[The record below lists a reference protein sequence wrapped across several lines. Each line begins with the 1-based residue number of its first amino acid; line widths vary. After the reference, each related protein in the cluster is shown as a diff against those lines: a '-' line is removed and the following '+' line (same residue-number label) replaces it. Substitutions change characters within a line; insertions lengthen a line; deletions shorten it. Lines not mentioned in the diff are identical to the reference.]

1 MTDWLD
7 CDNLPDLAA
16 LPPTT
21 GEQMANNHDIVTIGS
36 GHNGLV
42 AAAYLAAAGKN
53 VVVLERNEW
62 FGGGVVTA
70 KLTGPDFL
78 HDRFSTGH
86 IFIQAN
92 PLIKN
97 DELKLLSRYGL
108 KYIYPEVPFMCVFED
123 GSTIGLHRDRNKTYQ
138 EVARFS
144 RKDADAFL
152 RFAEKSIELL
162 PILSASL
169 YTPPVP
175 LGAVFAMLDQSAEGR
190 GLFAL
195 MQKSPYD
202 IIVENFENE
211 KVRMFFTRMVSENL
225 TGPEEKGTGIGI
237 FVFLGFMEKYGIGVA
252 VGGSGSLTDSLIRC
266 IEDHG
271 GRVVNNSSVEQV
283 VVKNGRAAGVRTKD
297 GTEYAARDAVIGAI
311 HPHLLGRMVPGVRP
325 DVVRAAERVEVSA
338 NSCITVHAALNEPL
352 RFKAG
357 PHASQAY
364 FTDLMPT
371 NMDTLRQF
379 FDALRYGR
387 IADTSMLG
395 LACPSTFDTT
405 RCPAGKATLHVWDY
419 VPYAHPG
426 GGPEYWDKAKG
437 AFARTMFSRMQPYIE
452 NLTPE
457 NIIDY
462 VSDSPLDIERASPS
476 FQKGDLHGVAP
487 YLYQSGSHRPT
498 PDLGQN
504 TVPGV
509 ERLYLVGPFQHPGG
523 GVFGA
528 GRATAM
534 KMCEDMKI
542 HFDKIGKQR

>member
-1 MTDWLD
+1 
-7 CDNLPDLAA
+7 
-16 LPPTT
+16 
-21 GEQMANNHDIVTIGS
+21 MANTHDIIYIGS

-53 VVVLERNEW
+53 VLALERNAW

-70 KLTGPDFL
+70 ELTGPGFL

-97 DELKLLSRYGL
+97 DELKLLSRHGL
-108 KYIYPEVPFMCVFED
+108 KYLYPEAPFLCVFED
-123 GSTIGLHRDRNKTYQ
+123 GSTIFLHRDRNKTYQ
-138 EVARFS
+138 SIAQFS
-144 RKDADAFL
+144 KKDADAFL
-152 RFAEKSIELL
+152 KFAELAAFYL
-162 PILSASL
+162 PMLSASL
-169 YTPPVP
+169 FTPPVP
-175 LGAVFAMLDQSAEGR
+175 MGATFSMLDQSAEGR
-190 GLFAL
+190 ELFAL

-202 IIVENFENE
+202 IITGNFEHE

-225 TGPEEKGTGIGI
+225 TGPEEKGTGIGV
-237 FVFLGFMEKYGIGVA
+237 FVFLGFMEQYGIGVA
-252 VGGSGSLTDSLIRC
+252 VGGSGSLTASLVRC
-266 IEDHG
+266 IESHG
-271 GRVVNNSSVEQV
+271 GKVAANTAVEQV
-283 VVKNGRAAGVRTKD
+283 IVKNGRAAGVRTAD
-297 GTEYAARDAVIGAI
+297 GGEYLARDAVIGAI
-311 HPHLLGRMVPGVRP
+311 HPHLLGRMVPGLDAKVA
-325 DVVRAAERVEVSA
+325 RAAARVELSA

-357 PHASQAY
+357 PHVNQAY
-364 FTDLMPT
+364 FTELMPAS
-371 NMDTLRQF
+371 MEELRKF

-387 IADTSMLG
+387 IPERSLLG
-395 LACPSTFDTT
+395 LVSPSNFDAT
-405 RCPAGKATLHVWDY
+405 RCPPGKATLHVWDY
-419 VPYAHPG
+419 VPYSHPE
-426 GGPEYWDKAKG
+426 GGPEYWDRAKD
-437 AFARTMFSRMQPYIE
+437 AFAKTMLARMKPYVE

-457 NIIDY
+457 NIIAC
-462 VSDSPLDIERASPS
+462 VADSPLDIERASPS
-476 FQKGDLHGVAP
+476 FQKGDLHGAAP

-534 KMCEDMKI
+534 RVCEDLKI
-542 HFDKIGKQR
+542 NFDKIGERR

>member
-1 MTDWLD
+1 
-7 CDNLPDLAA
+7 
-16 LPPTT
+16 
-21 GEQMANNHDIVTIGS
+21 MANSYDVVAIGS

-42 AAAYLAAAGKN
+42 AAAYLATAGKS
-53 VVVLERNEW
+53 VLVLERNEW

-108 KYIYPEVPFMCVFED
+108 KYIYPEVPFLCVFED
-123 GSTIGLHRDRNKTYQ
+123 GSTIALHRDRNKTYR
-138 EVARFS
+138 EIAKYS
-144 RKDADAFL
+144 KKDAESFL
-152 RFAEKSIELL
+152 KFAEASAKYL
-162 PILSASL
+162 PMLSASL
-169 YTPPVP
+169 YTPPIP
-175 LGAVFAMLDQSAEGR
+175 LGGMFAMLDQSAEGR
-190 GLFAL
+190 ELFAL

-202 IIVENFENE
+202 IIIDNFEND
-211 KVRMFFTRMVSENL
+211 KVRMFFMRMVSENL

-237 FVFLGFMEKYGIGVA
+237 FVFLGFMEQYGIGCA
-252 VGGSGSLTDSLIRC
+252 VGGSGSLTAALVRC

-271 GRVVNNSSVEQV
+271 GTVRNNTTVETV
-283 VVKNGRAAGVRTKD
+283 IVKGGRAAGVRTAD
-297 GTEYAARDAVIGAI
+297 GAEYSAKDAVIGAI
-311 HPHLLGRMVPGVRP
+311 HPHLLGRFIPGLNGNVL
-325 DVVRAAERVEVSA
+325 RAAERVELSA
-338 NSCITVHAALNEPL
+338 NSCFTVHAALNEPL

-357 PHASQAY
+357 PHANQAY
-364 FTDLMPT
+364 FTELMPA
-371 NMDTLRQF
+371 NMDVLRQF

-387 IADTSMLG
+387 IPDTSLLG
-395 LACPSTFDTT
+395 LVSPSTFDAS

-419 VPYAHPG
+419 VPYSHPG
-426 GGPEYWDKAKG
+426 GGPQFWDQAKDG
-437 AFARTMFSRMQPYIE
+437 FAKTMLSRMTPYID
-452 NLTPE
+452 NITSE
-457 NIIDY
+457 NIIEY
-462 VSDSPLDIERASPS
+462 VTDSPLDIERASPS
-476 FQKGDLHGVAP
+476 FQRGDVHGAAP
-487 YLYQSGSHRPT
+487 YIYQSGSHRPT

-534 KMCEDMKI
+534 KMCEDLKI
-542 HFDKIGKQR
+542 DFDKIGQRQRK

>member
-1 MTDWLD
+1 M
-7 CDNLPDLAA
+7 PSSY
-16 LPPTT
+16 
-21 GEQMANNHDIVTIGS
+21 DIVAIGS

-53 VVVLERNEW
+53 VLVLERNAW

-86 IFIQAN
+86 IFIQGN

-108 KYIYPEVPFMCVFED
+108 KYVYPEIPFLCVFED
-123 GSTIGLHRDRNKTYQ
+123 RSTIALYRDRNKTYQ
-138 EVARFS
+138 SIAAFS
-144 RKDADAFL
+144 KKDAESFL
-152 RFAEKSIELL
+152 KFADTAMSYL
-162 PILSASL
+162 PMISASF
-169 YTPPVP
+169 YTPPLP
-175 LGAVFAMLDQSAEGR
+175 LGRSLALLDQSAEGR
-190 GLFAL
+190 QMFAL

-237 FVFLGFMEKYGIGVA
+237 FVFLGFMEQYGIGCA
-252 VGGSGSLTDSLIRC
+252 VGGSGSLTASLVRS

-271 GRVVNNSSVEQV
+271 GRVVNNTSVQSV
-283 VVKNGRAAGVRTKD
+283 LTKNGRAVSVRTSD
-297 GTEYAARDAVIGAI
+297 GVEYSAKDAVIGAI
-311 HPHLLGRMVPGVRP
+311 HPHLLARLVPGVSAP
-325 DVVRAAERVEVSA
+325 VVRAAERVELSA
-338 NSCITVHAALNEPL
+338 NSCFTVHAALHEPL

-357 PHASQAY
+357 PHVNQAY
-364 FTDLMPT
+364 FTELMPAR
-371 NMDTLRQF
+371 MDILREY
-379 FDALRYGR
+379 FDRLRYGR
-387 IADTSMLG
+387 MPTTSLLG
-395 LACPSTFDTT
+395 LVSPSTFDAT
-405 RCPAGKATLHVWDY
+405 RCPPGKATLHVWDY
-419 VPYAHPG
+419 VPYAHPHG
-426 GGPEYWDKAKG
+426 GADDWDGAKDE
-437 AFARTMFSRMQPYIE
+437 FAKTMLSRMTPYID
-452 NLTPE
+452 NITPE
-457 NIIDY
+457 NIIEY
-462 VSDSPLDIERASPS
+462 VADSPVDIERASAS
-476 FQKGDLHGVAP
+476 FQKGDVHGVAP

-498 PDLGQN
+498 PDLGYN

-534 KMCEDMKI
+534 KMCEDLKI
-542 HFDKIGKQR
+542 NFDKIGQGR